1 MCIRDSDLTIKRSE
15 IRGVMSE
22 GMICSL
28 QELGLED
35 SSEGIEIIDN
45 DLALKHELGTP
56 GSNLLQLNDF
66 IYDLAIT
73 ANRPDGMSVI
83 GIAREISALLES
95 KLNFPELNHKYNT
108 HLLKGIQLCPEAI
121 TTDCIYTISCI
132 DGVNGEK
139 LSPKWLKD
147 RIEKSGICLLY
158 TSPSPRD

>member
-1 MCIRDSDLTIKRSE
+1 
-15 IRGVMSE
+15 MSE

-35 SSEGIEIIDN
+35 SSEGIEIIDE

-56 GSNLLQLNDF
+56 GSELLHLNDF

-95 KLNFPELNHKYNT
+95 TFNFPILNQIFMFM
-108 HLLKGIQLCPEAI
+108 LL
-121 TTDCIYTISCI
+121 
-132 DGVNGEK
+132 
-139 LSPKWLKD
+139 
-147 RIEKSGICLLY
+147 LLA
-158 TSPSPRD
+158 RN